1 MSRRGSHQ
9 GGLVTL
15 PGPPRVG
22 FWLYLITDGVFEVRQ
37 GQQLVPTPLEGRL
50 CSALSAV
57 PRGMVAVQLRARQM
71 DAGALLSAADR
82 LRQLT
87 ARFGAPLFI
96 NDRLDV
102 ALLVEADGVHL
113 PAAGLPPRAARRLVG
128 TRMLLG
134 SSTHNLAEARAAV
147 TEGVDFVTFGPIWP
161 TPSKPALDVAAFP
174 PVHGSLVSPVG
185 VAGLAEAV
193 AALPVPV
200 FALGGVDCI
209 ERARECI
216 AAGARIA
223 CLRAVLG
230 AQDPAATARALF
242 AVCSGELNA

>member
-1 MSRRGSHQ
+1 M
-9 GGLVTL
+9 TL
-15 PGPPRVG
+15 PGPRVG
-22 FWLYLITDGVFEVRQ
+22 FWLYLITDGAFEVRQ
-37 GQQLVPTPLEGRL
+37 GQHLVPTSLEGRL
-50 CSALSAV
+50 CSALAAV
-57 PRGMVAVQLRARQM
+57 PRGTVAVQLRARQM
-71 DAGALLSAADR
+71 EAGALLSAADR

-87 ARFGAPLFI
+87 ARFGAPLLI

-102 ALLVEADGVHL
+102 ALLIGADGVHL
-113 PAAGLPPRAARRLVG
+113 PAAGLPPRAARRLAG
-128 TRMLLG
+128 TRLLLG
-134 SSTHNLAEARAAV
+134 SSTHTLAEARAAV
-147 TEGVDFVTFGPIWP
+147 ADGVDFVTYGPIWP

-174 PVHGSLVSPVG
+174 PVIASGVVSPVG

-230 AQDPAATARALF
+230 AQDPAATARALL
-242 AVCSGELNA
+242 AVCSGEVDA